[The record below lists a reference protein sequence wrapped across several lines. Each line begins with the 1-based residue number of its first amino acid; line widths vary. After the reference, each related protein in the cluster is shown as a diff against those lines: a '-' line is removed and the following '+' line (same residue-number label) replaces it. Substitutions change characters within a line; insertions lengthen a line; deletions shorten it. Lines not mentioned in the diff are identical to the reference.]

1 MRRIL
6 LSFLLAQVWL
16 LSFAQATRA
25 EGQVAAR
32 IDALRA
38 RGVAFPAVQLVL
50 DGPNVAHT
58 RALWQQE
65 CARAEVVRMNMPVVD
80 RMMQIAPPYM
90 TVTLPTPDGPLTLE
104 LEKWQPLA
112 DGFKVTSATKGTVS
126 VEPGLHYRGRIQGDN
141 ASVAGLSIFGDE
153 LMAMVGSASG
163 TLVLGRLGN
172 AAPGIH
178 VAYYDNDLRARPA
191 FTCGTEYAGGAIHPS
206 ELQGHAGE
214 RTMRCVKL
222 YWEADYPIFQAKGS
236 VTAVTNYLTGLFN
249 QSAIL
254 FDNDG
259 IDVQLQEVFVWDVAS
274 PYTGPS
280 TGEFLSQFGAT
291 RTTFNGDLGHLLG
304 SSGGGGIAWL
314 NTLCSSTSYRM
325 AYSMIYNSYSNVP
338 TYSWSVEV
346 VTHEEGHN
354 MGSPHTHACAWNG
367 NGTAIDGCGPA
378 AGYTEGSCPTGPL
391 PSGGGTIMSYCH
403 LVGGVG
409 INFNNGFGPQP
420 AALIRNRIN
429 ASSCLAQCGTSCD
442 PPGPLNVIN
451 LISNAGTLT
460 WPNVGAASYTLRWKA
475 QASGAW
481 TTVPG
486 LTVTTYNL
494 TGLTQNTAYNAQ
506 VMSECG
512 ASSSAFGD
520 TLTFTTPVPCPD
532 SLEPNNTRATAAA
545 VTLPANISA
554 LIASGSDQDY
564 YGFSIPAASTIYV
577 SLSGLPADYD
587 VELLNNA
594 GTQVASSQNGGT
606 NSEYFSYTNA
616 AAGSYVVHVYGYAG
630 ANNPVACYSLFIN
643 AYGMM
648 CPWPQGLNA
657 TDITYNSAT
666 LNWGMVQSASSYDVQ
681 WKEASAQTWN
691 LVSAVTG
698 TSYALTGL
706 AWSTDY
712 QFQVRSNC
720 GEGPGTQGGSS
731 EWSDSAGFTTL
742 APPCEVAPPTVLAAK
757 VLLDGAWRSAD
768 NLMVDSLRKQGTL
781 PLTEPYTALGF
792 APIGSTTTTSAV
804 LAVTGSNAIVDWVLV
819 ELRSATTP
827 SQVLEAR
834 VALLQRD
841 GDVVG
846 VDGMSPLG
854 FCQAAGSYYVAVRH
868 RNHLGCMSAQPIAL
882 GTSATAVDF
891 SLPATATWGTNARKL
906 NGGIA
911 LLWSGNVVRDAEV
924 KYTGSNNDRDAILNV
939 LGGTAPTT
947 TISGYQGADV
957 TMDGEVKYTGTG
969 NDRDPILFNLG
980 GQAVTVTVVEQL
992 P

>member
-6 LSFLLAQVWL
+6 LSFLLAQVGL
-16 LSFAQATRA
+16 LSFAQAPRA

-50 DGPNVAHT
+50 NGPSDAHT
-58 RALWQQE
+58 SALWQQE
-65 CARAEVVRMNMPVVD
+65 CTRAEVVRMNTSVIS
-80 RMMQIAPPYM
+80 RMLQAPPPYM
-90 TVTLPTPDGPLTLE
+90 SVTLPTADGPLTLE

-112 DGFKVTSATKGTVS
+112 DGFKVTSATKGTVT
-126 VEPGLHYRGRIQGDN
+126 VDPGLHYRGRVQGDN
-141 ASVAGLSIFGDE
+141 GSVAGLSIFGDE
-153 LMAMVGSASG
+153 LMATVYDAHG
-163 TLVLGRLGN
+163 TVVLGRLKHG
-172 AAPGIH
+172 GTGVH
-178 VAYYDNDLRARPA
+178 VVYNDRDLRTAPT
-191 FTCGTEYAGGAIHPS
+191 FTCGTEYTGGAIHPS
-206 ELQGHAGE
+206 ELQGQAGD

-280 TGEFLSQFGAT
+280 TGEFLDQFGQY
-291 RTTFNGDLGHLLG
+291 RTSFNGDLGHLLG

-325 AYSMIYNSYSNVP
+325 AYSMIYNSFSNVP

-403 LVGGVG
+403 LVSGVG

-429 ASSCLAQCGTSCD
+429 AASCLAQCGTSCD

-451 LISNAGTLT
+451 LVSNAGTLT
-460 WPNVGAASYTLRWKA
+460 WPNIGAVSYTLRWKA
-475 QASGAW
+475 QAAGTW

-486 LTVTTYNL
+486 LTATTYNL
-494 TGLTQNTAYNAQ
+494 TGLTQNVAYQAQ
-506 VMSECG
+506 VMSNCG

-520 TLTFTTPVPCPD
+520 TLNFTTPVPCPD
-532 SLEPNNTRATAAA
+532 ALEPNNSFATAAS
-545 VTLPANISA
+545 VVLPANISA

-564 YGFSIPAASTIYV
+564 YGFSIPAVSNINV
-577 SLSGLPADYD
+577 SLSGLPGDYD
-587 VELLNNA
+587 VALLNGA

-606 NSEYFSYTNA
+606 SSEYINYQNA
-616 AAGSYVVHVYGYAG
+616 AAGNYVVRVYGYAG
-630 ANNPVACYSLFIN
+630 ANSPVACYSLFIN
-643 AYGMM
+643 AYAPF
-648 CPWPQGLNA
+648 CPWPQGLSA
-657 TDITYNSAT
+657 TNITYNSAT
-666 LNWGMVQSASSYDVQ
+666 LNWGMVQSASNYDVQ

-691 LVSAVTG
+691 LVSAVSATN
-698 TSYALTGL
+698 YALTGL
-706 AWSTDY
+706 AWSTNY

-720 GEGPGTQGGSS
+720 SDGPGTQGGSS
-731 EWSDSAGFTTL
+731 EWSDSTGFTTL
-742 APPCEVAPPTVLAAK
+742 APPCEMAPPTVLAAK

-768 NLMVDSLRKQGTL
+768 NLMVDSLRKQGAV
-781 PLTEPYTALGF
+781 PLTEPYTALGHVITG
-792 APIGSTTTTSAV
+792 ATTTTSAV
-804 LAVTGSNAIVDWVLV
+804 LATTGNDAIVDWVLL

-827 SQVLEAR
+827 SQILEAHA
-834 VALLQRD
+834 ALVQRD

-846 VDGMSPLG
+846 VDGVSTVG
-854 FCQAAGSYYVAVRH
+854 FCQVAGSYYVAVRH
-868 RNHLGCMSAQPIAL
+868 RNHLGAMTAQPVPLSA
-882 GTSATAVDF
+882 TATAVDF
-891 SLPATATWGTNARKL
+891 SAPTTATWGTNARKL
-906 NGGIA
+906 NGGLA
-911 LLWSGNVVRDAEV
+911 LLWSGNVVRDAAV
-924 KYTGSNNDRDAILNV
+924 KYTGANNDRDAILNAI
-939 LGGTAPTT
+939 GGNAPTS
-947 TISGYQGADV
+947 TISGYHGADV
-957 TMDGEVKYTGTG
+957 TLDGKVQFTGTG
-969 NDRDPILFNLG
+969 NDRDPILNNIG
-980 GQAVTVTVVEQL
+980 GSVPTATVTEQL

>member
-6 LSFLLAQVWL
+6 LSFLLAQAWL
-16 LSFAQATRA
+16 LSFAQAPRA

-50 DGPNVAHT
+50 DGPNDAHT
-58 RALWQQE
+58 SALWQQE
-65 CARAEVVRMNMPVVD
+65 CTRAEVVRMNTPVID
-80 RMMQIAPPYM
+80 RIMQAAPPYM
-90 TVTLPTPDGPLTLE
+90 SVTLPTADGPLTLE

-112 DGFKVTSATKGTVS
+112 DGFNVTSATKGTVS
-126 VEPGLHYRGRIQGDN
+126 VDPGLHYRGRVQDDN
-141 ASVAGLSIFGDE
+141 NSVAGLSIFGDE
-153 LMAMVGSASG
+153 LMATVSG
-163 TLVLGRLGN
+163 AHGTVVLGRLKNSG
-172 AAPGIH
+172 AGVH
-178 VAYYDNDLRARPA
+178 VVYEEQDLRAKPT
-191 FTCGTEYAGGAIHPS
+191 FTCGTEYTGGAIHPQ
-206 ELQGHAGE
+206 EFQGSAGD
-214 RTMRCVKL
+214 RTMRCVKF
-222 YWEADYPIFQAKGS
+222 YWEADYPIFQNKGS

-259 IDVQLQEVFVWDVAS
+259 VDVQLQEIFVWDTTS

-280 TGEFLSQFGAT
+280 TGEFLSQFGQY
-291 RTTFNGDLGHLLG
+291 RTSFNGDLGHLLG

-314 NTLCSSTSYRM
+314 NTLCSSTSYCM

-354 MGSPHTHACAWNG
+354 LGSPHTHTCAWNG

-391 PSGGGTIMSYCH
+391 PSGGGTVMSYCH

-420 AALIRNRIN
+420 ATLIRNRIN
-429 ASSCLAQCGTSCD
+429 AASCLAQCGTSCD

-451 LISNAGTLT
+451 LVSNAGTLT
-460 WPNVGAASYTLRWKA
+460 WPNIGAVNYTLRWKA
-475 QASGAW
+475 QASGTW
-481 TTVPG
+481 TTISG
-486 LTVTTYNL
+486 LTATTYNL
-494 TGLTQNTAYNAQ
+494 TGLMQNTAYQAQ
-506 VMSECG
+506 VMSNCG
-512 ASSSAFGD
+512 AASSAFGD
-520 TLTFTTPVPCPD
+520 TLNFTTPVPCPD
-532 SLEPNNTRATAAA
+532 VLEPNNTRATAAI

-564 YGFSIPAASTIYV
+564 YGFSISMVSGIYI

-587 VELLNNA
+587 VELLNSA
-594 GTQVASSQNGGT
+594 GTQIALSQNGGA
-606 NSEYFSYTNA
+606 NSEYISLQNA
-616 AAGSYVVHVYGYAG
+616 AAGSYTVHVYGYGG
-630 ANNPVACYSLFIN
+630 ANNPVACYGLSIN
-643 AYGMM
+643 AYASY
-648 CPWPQGLNA
+648 CPWPQGLSGTN
-657 TDITYNSAT
+657 ITYNSAT
-666 LNWGMVQSASSYDVQ
+666 LNWSMVQSASSYDVQ

-691 LVSAVTG
+691 LVSAVSG

-712 QFQVRSNC
+712 QFQVRSLC

-731 EWSDSAGFTTL
+731 EWSDSTGFTTL

-768 NLMVDSLRKQGTL
+768 NLMVDSLRAAGLL
-781 PLTEPYTALGF
+781 PLTEPYTALGHVITG
-792 APIGSTTTTSAV
+792 ATTTTGAV
-804 LAVTGSNAIVDWVLV
+804 LATTGNDAIVDWVLL

-827 SQVLEAR
+827 SQILEAHA
-834 VALLQRD
+834 ALVQRD

-846 VDGMSPLG
+846 ADGVSPVG
-854 FCQAAGSYYVAVRH
+854 FCQVAGSYYVAVRH
-868 RNHLGCMSAQPIAL
+868 RNHLGAMSAQPVVL
-882 GTSATAVDF
+882 GATATALDL

-906 NGGIA
+906 ADGVA
-911 LLWSGNVVRDAEV
+911 RLWSGNVVRDAEV
-924 KYTGSNNDRDAILNV
+924 KYTGASNDRDAILNAI
-939 LGGTAPTT
+939 GGAAPTST
-947 TISGYQGADV
+947 LSGYHGADV
-957 TMDGEVKYTGTG
+957 TMDGTVKFTGTG
-969 NDRDPILFNLG
+969 NDRDPILNNIG
-980 GQAVTVTVVEQL
+980 GSVPTATVTEQL